1 MNSYLVSLGPAL
13 ANHLW
18 QSTAFGLLAWLLT
31 LALHRNHARVRYAVW
46 LAASI
51 KFLIPFSLL
60 VSVGN
65 LLPHLKQPVAPVA
78 YSVMD
83 VIEQPFATENQQAV
97 PALVQV
103 PTTRERVESA
113 LPICLGT
120 LWLLGFSAVLFAWCN
135 RWRILSRSA
144 RRALP
149 ATNGLELEILRRFDI
164 EGVRPLP
171 LLMSEERM
179 EPGIFGIFRPVLV
192 WPAQLSVQL
201 DNRHIEAIVA
211 HELTHVRRRDNLTA
225 LLHMLT
231 EAVFWFHP
239 LVWWIERQMVNERE
253 QACDEAVVAM
263 GGSAETY
270 AESLLK
276 TCWFCIE
283 SPLPCVS
290 GVTGADLKRRVADI
304 ITGRT
309 LLQMT
314 WPKKLLLGIAAFC
327 AVTGPIMLGIA
338 QENAAAPLARV
349 FHPTPPL
356 PSFDVATIKLSVPVT
371 SPNGMVVLRDDTV
384 REYIRTAYS
393 PRAGG
398 LPSTQVIGGPEWI
411 DKDTYAITGKPS
423 ADLEVA
429 MQKMSLADRSQ
440 QNRAMQQSLLADRF
454 HLKVHFEVR
463 EMPVYAL
470 VPAKGGLKIKAVEP
484 PAPRDPS
491 GPPPPLSPRGPLP
504 AGTVMVGGAANART
518 LRGHFIPMDRFI
530 AALNNNLQGT
540 GDRPILDETGFTGN
554 FDFDLTW
561 APLTAAADSSS
572 SSGAPSLETAL
583 EETLGLRLV
592 ATKGP
597 VEVVVI
603 DSVDRPSEN

>member
-1 MNSYLVSLGPAL
+1 MNNYLASLGPAL

-31 LALHRNHARVRYAVW
+31 LTLRRNHARVRYAVW

-65 LLPHLKQPVAPVA
+65 LLPHPKQPVAPVV
-78 YSVMD
+78 YSAMD
-83 VIEQPFATENQQAV
+83 VVEQPFAAENQQAV
-97 PALVQV
+97 PALVHV

-120 LWLLGFSAVLFAWCN
+120 LWLLGFSTVLFAWCN

-144 RRALP
+144 RQALVV
-149 ATNGLELEILRRFDI
+149 TEGRELEILRRFDT
-164 EGVRPLP
+164 GCVRPLP
-171 LLMSEERM
+171 LLVSEERM
-179 EPGIFGIFRPVLV
+179 EPGVLGVFGPVLV
-192 WPAQLSVQL
+192 WPAQLSAQL

-211 HELTHVRRRDNLTA
+211 HELMHVRRRDNLTA

-314 WPKKLLLGIAAFC
+314 WPKKLLLAIAALS
-327 AVTGPIMLGIA
+327 AVTGPIVLGIA
-338 QENAAAPLARV
+338 QEKAADPIARV

-356 PSFDVATIKLSVPVT
+356 PSYDVATIKPAAPVT
-371 SPNGMVVLRDDTV
+371 SPDGMVVIRGDTV
-384 REYIRTAYS
+384 REYIRTAFAS
-393 PRAGG
+393 GPNLA
-398 LPSTQVIGGPEWI
+398 PSQVIGGPEWI
-411 DKDTYAITGKPS
+411 DKDTYTITGKPP
-423 ADLEVA
+423 ADLEAA
-429 MQKMSLADRSQ
+429 MQKMNLADRAQ
-440 QNRAMQQSLLADRF
+440 KNHAMQQSLLADRF

-463 EMPVYAL
+463 EMPIYAL
-470 VPAKGGLKIKAVEP
+470 APAKGGLKIKAEEA

-491 GPPPPLSPRGPLP
+491 GPPPPPLSPRGRLP
-504 AGTVMVGGAANART
+504 TGAVMVGGTANSRT

-530 AALNNNLQGT
+530 TALSNLQGT
-540 GDRPILDETGFTGN
+540 GDRPILDETGFTGS

-572 SSGAPSLETAL
+572 PSDAPSLGTAL
-583 EETLGLRLV
+583 ETLGLRLV

-603 DSVDRPSEN
+603 DSIDRPSEN